1 MIFNGMSYMDNLC
14 MGLSRRVPN
23 VWKKNMRDSVRKEYG
38 PVLGEE
44 VFQTPV
50 DRLSEKQKY
59 QLVYTRILLQKPK
72 VVVCVQPFKGA
83 DLAHRVFVWKMMEM
97 LLEKGMSVVIL
108 TINLADSLSLAD
120 RLLRV
125 DKNGI
130 VEEVNR
136 EDFGSLS
143 ITAPW
148 LSLYRTQ

>member
-1 MIFNGMSYMDNLC
+1 
-14 MGLSRRVPN
+14 
-23 VWKKNMRDSVRKEYG
+23 
-38 PVLGEE
+38 
-44 VFQTPV
+44 
-50 DRLSEKQKY
+50 
-59 QLVYTRILLQKPK
+59 
-72 VVVCVQPFKGA
+72 
-83 DLAHRVFVWKMMEM
+83 MMEM